1 MILNPVWL
9 NTFKTLFENRHF
21 TRTAEI
27 LHMTQPGVS
36 QHINKLEQ
44 ACGYQLIKRQKKSF
58 DVTLSGELLYKYIL
72 TAQQQESHL
81 LENLGANEKT
91 SGKCALSC
99 SGSLAT
105 SLYAGF
111 IELQTQYENLVIHL
125 EAAPNNRILEQISQ
139 GQTDLGIVTE
149 KPDPLLFSS
158 EVIGREE
165 LVLVFPSS
173 KTVDVDNLASEV
185 MELGLIRHPDI
196 DHYLRL
202 YLAHCDEAVL
212 SNLDVRK
219 IKTKGYVNQIHQI
232 LLPISQ
238 GLGFTVLPRST
249 VDNFELAERLKI
261 LDIDNV
267 VAETLY
273 LVKKHNR
280 DMPARFDMIKTQIK
294 KSLN

>member
-105 SLYAGF
+105 LLYAGF

-238 GLGFTVLPRST
+238 GFGFTVLPRST
-249 VDNFELAERLKI
+249 VDNFESAERLKI